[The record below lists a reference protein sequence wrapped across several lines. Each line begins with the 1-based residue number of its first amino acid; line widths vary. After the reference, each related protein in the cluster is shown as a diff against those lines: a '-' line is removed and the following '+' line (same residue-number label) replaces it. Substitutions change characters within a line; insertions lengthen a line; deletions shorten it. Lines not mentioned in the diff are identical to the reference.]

1 MLQTIV
7 SDNDLY
13 RMFGK
18 QGPDGIAAHRGDRN
32 RGASTLENQYRFIT
46 RFSRRGFRCQQQRV
60 MRRFTTISP
69 RYHARAYT
77 ALLQLLH
84 QPDHHRR
91 FAVAARRK
99 ITDNHNG
106 HRRAPGPLHPK
117 TIKQTDNA
125 AHQAVEP
132 GERQKQQPQRGFT
145 GPDACNHSPNCIL

>member
-13 RMFGK
+13 RMFRK

-46 RFSRRGFRCQQQRV
+46 RFSRRGFRRQQQRV

-77 ALLQLLH
+77 ALCNCSTSQITTGVLPLPPAVRLPTTTTGTGARQA
-84 QPDHHRR
+84 R
-91 FAVAARRK
+91 FTQDDKA
-99 ITDNHNG
+99 DG
-106 HRRAPGPLHPK
+106 
-117 TIKQTDNA
+117 
-125 AHQAVEP
+125 
-132 GERQKQQPQRGFT
+132 
-145 GPDACNHSPNCIL
+145 